1 MKFNF
6 MFKRNFVK
14 MDFFFLS
21 LNIWVNV
28 SLYNEGKEVTYDS
41 FTSNRY
47 EFFEVLQ
54 KVLEKEM
61 YFVIASGNQFY
72 HLYNQFLPYSD
83 ELYFISENGSFITK
97 GKKELYSFIMD
108 KQDVQTIYNIL
119 KQYPEIMPVIGG
131 KEKSYIPQ
139 QYLSFK
145 EEIERHY
152 DEYAFIDDIHE
163 IKEGILKFSIHDP
176 QHHVEKYVELIKKEL
191 PAHLKIMTSGNEWM
205 DIQHETI
212 NKGFGIHFL
221 MNTLHLTK
229 EECAVFGD
237 QMNDYELFQNVHYSY
252 AMKNAIQ
259 PLKEIAFQV
268 IDSNDEAGVTGK
280 IKEILKGEL

>member
-1 MKFNF
+1 MI
-6 MFKRNFVK
+6 RLIASD
-14 MDFFFLS
+14 MDGTL
-21 LNIWVNV
+21 LN
-28 SLYNEGKEVTYDS
+28 SKKEFDD
-41 FTSNRY
+41 
-47 EFFEVLQ
+47 EFFNILQ
-54 KVLEKEM
+54 ELLNKEI
-61 YFVIASGNQFY
+61 YFVIASGNQFH

-83 ELYFISENGSFITK
+83 DLYFISENGSFITK
-97 GKKELYSFIMD
+97 GKKELYSFTMD
-108 KQDVQTIYNIL
+108 QYDVQTIYDVL

-131 KEKSYIPQ
+131 KERSYIPRRYQ
-139 QYLSFK
+139 AFQ

-152 DEYAFIDDIHE
+152 DEYIFINDLKDIT
-163 IKEGILKFSIHDP
+163 EGVLKFSIHDP
-176 QHHVEKYVELIKKEL
+176 QHHIERYVELIKKSL
-191 PAHLKIMTSGNEWM
+191 PKHLKIMTSGNEWM

-268 IDSNDEAGVTGK
+268 IDSNDEAGVTRK

>member
-1 MKFNF
+1 MIHLLATD
-6 MFKRNFVK
+6 
-14 MDFFFLS
+14 MDGTL
-21 LNIWVNV
+21 LN
-28 SLYNEGKEVTYDS
+28 SQKEFD
-41 FTSNRY
+41 N

-119 KQYPEIMPVIGG
+119 KQYSEIMPVIGG

-191 PAHLKIMTSGNEWM
+191 PAHLNIKP
-205 DIQHETI
+205 
-212 NKGFGIHFL
+212 
-221 MNTLHLTK
+221 
-229 EECAVFGD
+229 EECMAFGD

-268 IDSNDEAGVTGK
+268 IDSNDESGVTGK

>member
-1 MKFNF
+1 MIHLLATDMDGTLLNSQKKFDN
-6 MFKRNFVK
+6 
-14 MDFFFLS
+14 
-21 LNIWVNV
+21 
-28 SLYNEGKEVTYDS
+28 
-41 FTSNRY
+41 

-119 KQYPEIMPVIGG
+119 KQYPKIMPVIGG

-152 DEYAFIDDIHE
+152 DEYVFINDIHE

-205 DIQHETI
+205 DIQHEII

-221 MNTLHLTK
+221 MNT
-229 EECAVFGD
+229 
-237 QMNDYELFQNVHYSY
+237 
-252 AMKNAIQ
+252 
-259 PLKEIAFQV
+259 
-268 IDSNDEAGVTGK
+268 
-280 IKEILKGEL
+280 

>member
-1 MKFNF
+1 MIHLLATD
-6 MFKRNFVK
+6 
-14 MDFFFLS
+14 MDGTL
-21 LNIWVNV
+21 LN
-28 SLYNEGKEVTYDS
+28 SQKEFD
-41 FTSNRY
+41 N

-72 HLYNQFLPYSD
+72 HLYNQFFPYSD

-119 KQYPEIMPVIGG
+119 KQYPKIMPVIGG

-152 DEYAFIDDIHE
+152 DEYVFINDIHE

-176 QHHVEKYVELIKKEL
+176 QHHVEKYVELIKKR
-191 PAHLKIMTSGNEWM
+191 ITSPFKNH
-205 DIQHETI
+205 DIR
-212 NKGFGIHFL
+212 K
-221 MNTLHLTK
+221 
-229 EECAVFGD
+229 
-237 QMNDYELFQNVHYSY
+237 
-252 AMKNAIQ
+252 
-259 PLKEIAFQV
+259 
-268 IDSNDEAGVTGK
+268 
-280 IKEILKGEL
+280 

>member
-1 MKFNF
+1 MIHLLATD
-6 MFKRNFVK
+6 
-14 MDFFFLS
+14 MDGTL
-21 LNIWVNV
+21 LN
-28 SLYNEGKEVTYDS
+28 SQKEFD
-41 FTSNRY
+41 N

-268 IDSNDEAGVTGK
+268 IDSNDESGVTGK
-280 IKEILKGEL
+280 IKEILKEEL

>member
-1 MKFNF
+1 MIHLLATD
-6 MFKRNFVK
+6 
-14 MDFFFLS
+14 MDGTL
-21 LNIWVNV
+21 LN
-28 SLYNEGKEVTYDS
+28 SQKEFD
-41 FTSNRY
+41 N

-152 DEYAFIDDIHE
+152 DEYVFINDIHE

-205 DIQHETI
+205 DIQRDGV
-212 NKGFGIHFL
+212 NKGLGMRYIQEH
-221 MNTLHLTK
+221 
-229 EECAVFGD
+229 EQISSDECLAFGD
-237 QMNDYELFQNVHYSY
+237 QMNDYALLKSVKYGF
-252 AMKNAIQ
+252 AMENAVD
-259 PLKEIAFQV
+259 EIKKLAYG
-268 IDSNDEAGVTGK
+268 ITDSNEDQGCLK
-280 IKEILKGEL
+280 IIKKALRKNKEQAASDLL